1 MSLRPK
7 RRKCRCC
14 SEFFF
19 PDYRNQNR
27 QRYCPKAACRH
38 ASKLASQRRWLGKA
52 ANRHYFRGPENVR
65 RVQAW
70 RQAHPGY
77 WKKKKKKTPVSGS
90 IQAPVP
96 REVNSVQSSG
106 NAARSSRSTLQDFCL
121 AADPGF
127 IGLISMITGRTLPDD
142 IAPIARRVVE
152 QGQNILGLKLPE
164 QRNPKP
170 CPVYDYQTSAAS
182 GAAAANS
189 PKL

>member
-27 QRYCPKAACRH
+27 QRYCSKAACRH

-70 RQAHPGY
+70 RQAY
-77 WKKKKKKTPVSGS
+77 SGAGS
-90 IQAPVP
+90 
-96 REVNSVQSSG
+96 
-106 NAARSSRSTLQDFCL
+106 
-121 AADPGF
+121 
-127 IGLISMITGRTLPDD
+127 
-142 IAPIARRVVE
+142 
-152 QGQNILGLKLPE
+152 GLK
-164 QRNPKP
+164 
-170 CPVYDYQTSAAS
+170 
-182 GAAAANS
+182 
-189 PKL
+189 